1 MWGLSLLTEGAPEM
15 ALDTLFAQENT
26 LLISAVSFW
35 TCLGLVVI
43 APWVPR
49 LCGRPQHLLAVQAS
63 HSRSTPRVGGI
74 AIFGA
79 FGASV
84 LCAPPEISW
93 PYLMF
98 FLASSILFCVGLIED
113 LGFGVSPLRR
123 LAAVCLASLTVI
135 WLLGVWMPRLDIPGV
150 DALMPISIVGIPVTL
165 LVTAAVA
172 NGFNLID
179 GVNGLAAMTAGIAAV
194 ALSLIAGQADY
205 TVMVALA
212 AMLAAGILGFL
223 LLNYP
228 FGLIFLG
235 DAGAYTLGFV
245 LSWFGIAILLHAPEA
260 SPWAILLTVFWPLA
274 DTLLAIYRRS
284 RRNVATMAPDRLHT
298 RPHWGHG
305 HSDFCRC
312 HVICWTP

>member
-1 MWGLSLLTEGAPEM
+1 M

-165 LVTAAVA
+165 LVTAAPLRAVRP
-172 NGFNLID
+172 
-179 GVNGLAAMTAGIAAV
+179 VLAPSAPRST
-194 ALSLIAGQADY
+194 
-205 TVMVALA
+205 
-212 AMLAAGILGFL
+212 
-223 LLNYP
+223 P
-228 FGLIFLG
+228 
-235 DAGAYTLGFV
+235 
-245 LSWFGIAILLHAPEA
+245 AIQ
-260 SPWAILLTVFWPLA
+260 
-274 DTLLAIYRRS
+274 
-284 RRNVATMAPDRLHT
+284 
-298 RPHWGHG
+298 
-305 HSDFCRC
+305 
-312 HVICWTP
+312 